1 MLVGRGELVTR
12 IDWVIASARAGAGAT
27 LLLRGDPGTGKSVL
41 LATAREAAA
50 AAGLRVVAT
59 SGVEDERE
67 LPYAGLHA
75 LLRALE
81 SEAVDLVPAHRAALD
96 GALGRVAGPPPG
108 ALVVATAALA
118 VVDARSAQTPLLLA
132 VEDLHWVDA
141 ESRAVIAFVARR
153 ISDNAAA
160 VVATTRPPLALPG
173 VETADVPDLDTVAAL
188 DLLRAEGAA
197 DDVAAQV
204 VGAVGGNPLA
214 LREVCATLTD
224 DERQGRR
231 PLPDPL
237 PLTTAGA
244 AYSAALASADALVRA
259 AGGVA
264 ATAGEIDT
272 RALHEVLERRGSSWS
287 ALSGL
292 DGLGLATVDRT
303 GVRWRHPLA
312 RAAAKD
318 ALDAE
323 DRRAAHLATA
333 EVLDESGGDPAA
345 VAWHLVRAAAGPDPA
360 LAQRISAVAETAS
373 ARGAHMAAAE
383 AHAAAAALLPDRH
396 GSAEASARSG
406 IERWYADDAH
416 RARPLLELALPGIGD
431 DDLRW
436 EAALTLAQVVGA
448 IDAAGP
454 AYDAHRTTVEVARAQ
469 GRRDREVRALANA
482 YNASTHVGPEASAS
496 VVRELEAAAD
506 PSDPVQLARRDA
518 VLGFD
523 DLNADRTPSGRAHLE
538 SAMDRIESDDLLARS
553 PDLLQLTVQAVMWS
567 GRTERL
573 RPQITAVVS
582 RLAAQGDLRLLPST
596 LRGLAWCDYAGGR
609 WQSAAELADQALD
622 LSRVG
627 DRAVDVCESLS
638 QVAVLEG
645 ARGHVGTAL
654 VQAAESRA
662 LALELGSSTRLVDA
676 CWAECLALLG
686 VVDLA
691 RLDEAAPRFAE
702 AVRGLHAG
710 QQQPEYYDA
719 PVALAVAGRHDDAR
733 RLLDELVAGTDEDQR
748 PESRVG
754 ALLCRLH
761 LDADSTGLA
770 ADAAALADDL
780 VGDDDYAFGRAR
792 LRLAAGAMTR
802 RLGAR
807 TDARALLRAAEQDF
821 EALGAA
827 PWLERTRDE
836 LRASGATL
844 RSAATPE
851 AGLTAA
857 EARVC
862 RAAATGMS
870 TKEIAA
876 ALFLSPKTVE
886 FHLGRI
892 FRKLGVKSRAE
903 LVSVLAARAQS

>member
-1 MLVGRGELVTR
+1 MPR
-12 IDWVIASARAGAGAT
+12 AAARAVTTNRLEAT
-27 LLLRGDPGTGKSVL
+27 TRLPRMSTSTTVPRAPGFAFTATFAATSSVERARAV
-41 LATAREAAA
+41 ATAR
-50 AAGLRVVAT
+50 
-59 SGVEDERE
+59 
-67 LPYAGLHA
+67 
-75 LLRALE
+75 
-81 SEAVDLVPAHRAALD
+81 
-96 GALGRVAGPPPG
+96 
-108 ALVVATAALA
+108 TAADPA
-118 VVDARSAQTPLLLA
+118 STRGARTS
-132 VEDLHWVDA
+132 
-141 ESRAVIAFVARR
+141 
-153 ISDNAAA
+153 
-160 VVATTRPPLALPG
+160 TRCPPSVTG
-173 VETADVPDLDTVAAL
+173 TTVAAL
-188 DLLRAEGAA
+188 RSE
-197 DDVAAQV
+197 
-204 VGAVGGNPLA
+204 AVGTTSDVRAGRARTIVRVTPTERAVRLSMRSRSETGA
-214 LREVCATLTD
+214 ELRTTSPPDTCAT
-224 DERQGRR
+224 E
-231 PLPDPL
+231 
-237 PLTTAGA
+237 
-244 AYSAALASADALVRA
+244 
-259 AGGVA
+259 
-264 ATAGEIDT
+264 
-272 RALHEVLERRGSSWS
+272 
-287 ALSGL
+287 
-292 DGLGLATVDRT
+292 TV
-303 GVRWRHPLA
+303 
-312 RAAAKD
+312 
-318 ALDAE
+318 
-323 DRRAAHLATA
+323 
-333 EVLDESGGDPAA
+333 
-345 VAWHLVRAAAGPDPA
+345 
-360 LAQRISAVAETAS
+360 
-373 ARGAHMAAAE
+373 
-383 AHAAAAALLPDRH
+383 
-396 GSAEASARSG
+396 
-406 IERWYADDAH
+406 
-416 RARPLLELALPGIGD
+416 
-431 DDLRW
+431 
-436 EAALTLAQVVGA
+436 
-448 IDAAGP
+448 DAAGP